1 MHGFILSTID
11 TDALVLKHQAI
22 SIYSG
27 DKILILL
34 DQFQTEIYQL
44 KWMILSFLLTD
55 IFLFETGP

>member
-1 MHGFILSTID
+1 MPGFILSTIA

-22 SIYSG
+22 SIYSA

-44 KWMILSFLLTD
+44 KGMILSFLLTD